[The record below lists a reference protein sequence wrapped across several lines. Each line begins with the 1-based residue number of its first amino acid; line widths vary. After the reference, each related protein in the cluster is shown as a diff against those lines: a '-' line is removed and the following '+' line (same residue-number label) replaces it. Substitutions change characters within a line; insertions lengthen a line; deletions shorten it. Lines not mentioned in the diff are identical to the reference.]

1 MSVVPATLKYNN
13 PNRKGINA
21 MARAISVKV
30 ATPKVIKALEVKLA
44 DSKSAITNNEKK
56 RKEYEKTEK
65 AWAKEVADLV
75 IKQISKADV
84 SASENWRGETNV
96 NISLPSGT
104 IKLPEKPSIEL
115 ENELGRYE
123 VQEIENAIR
132 ILKMTDEET
141 VNAST
146 FKSIAQYL

>member
-1 MSVVPATLKYNN
+1 MS
-13 PNRKGINA
+13 
-21 MARAISVKV
+21 RALSVKV
-30 ATPKVIKALEVKLA
+30 ATPKVIKALEAKLDA
-44 DSKSAITNNEKK
+44 GTKAIANNEKK
-56 RKEYEKTEK
+56 RKEYEKIEK
-65 AWAKEVADLV
+65 VWAKQVADLV

-84 SASENWRGETNV
+84 SANENWRGEVSV
-96 NISLPSGT
+96 NFSVPAGA
-104 IKLPEKPSIEL
+104 IKLPEKPSIDL
-115 ENELGRYE
+115 EQELGRYE

>member
-1 MSVVPATLKYNN
+1 MS
-13 PNRKGINA
+13 
-21 MARAISVKV
+21 RALSVKV
-30 ATPKVIKALEVKLA
+30 ATPKVIKALEAKLEA
-44 DSKSAITNNEKK
+44 GTKAIANNEKK

-65 AWAKEVADLV
+65 VWAKEVADLV

-84 SASENWRGETNV
+84 SASENWRGEVSV
-96 NISLPSGT
+96 NFTIPTGT
-104 IKLPEKPSIEL
+104 IKLPEKPSIDL
-115 ENELGRYE
+115 EQELGRYE
-123 VQEIENAIR
+123 VTEIENAIR

>member
-1 MSVVPATLKYNN
+1 MS
-13 PNRKGINA
+13 
-21 MARAISVKV
+21 RALSVKV
-30 ATPKVIKALEVKLA
+30 ATPKVIKALEAKLEA
-44 DSKSAITNNEKK
+44 GTKAISNNEKK
-56 RKEYEKTEK
+56 RKEYEKVEK

-75 IKQISKADV
+75 IKQISKAEV
-84 SASENWRGETNV
+84 NANENWRGEVSV
-96 NISLPSGT
+96 NFTVPSGS

-115 ENELGRYE
+115 EQELGRYE
-123 VQEIENAIR
+123 VTEIENAIR

>member
-1 MSVVPATLKYNN
+1 
-13 PNRKGINA
+13 

-30 ATPKVIKALEVKLA
+30 ATPKVIKALEAKLVE
-44 DSKSAITNNEKK
+44 SKSAITNNEKK

-84 SASENWRGETNV
+84 SAHENYRNELSV
-96 NISLPSGT
+96 NICLPAGT

-146 FKSIAQYL
+146 FKTVAQYL

>member
-1 MSVVPATLKYNN
+1 
-13 PNRKGINA
+13 

-30 ATPKVIKALEVKLA
+30 ATPKVIQALETKLQE
-44 DSKSAITNNEKK
+44 SKNAITNNEKK
-56 RKEYEKTEK
+56 RKDYEKVEK
-65 AWAKEVADLV
+65 AWAKQVAELAT
-75 IKQISKADV
+75 KHISKADV
-84 SASENWRGETNV
+84 SAHENWRGE
-96 NISLPSGT
+96 ISVSFQLPTGT
-104 IKLPEKPSIEL
+104 FTIPEKPSIEL
-115 ENELGRYE
+115 EQVLGRYE